1 MRHVPWWVVAAV
13 TLPILV
19 LTFAAYYS
27 SLASLAAPIHAE
39 LAKVGVEPRGSSPE
53 EGTVFL
59 RAEFDKWK
67 QVIADGKIK
76 EN

>member
-1 MRHVPWWVVAAV
+1 
-13 TLPILV
+13 
-19 LTFAAYYS
+19 
-27 SLASLAAPIHAE
+27 
-39 LAKVGVEPRGSSPE
+39 LAKVGVEPRGTSPE

>member
-1 MRHVPWWVVAAV
+1 MPD
-13 TLPILV
+13 
-19 LTFAAYYS
+19 F
-27 SLASLAAPIHAE
+27 SLD
-39 LAKVGVEPRGSSPE
+39 AKYRQE